1 MLLYIERD
9 GEGDRFVCGEILWDK
24 LSVKEDRIGRLI
36 NILNIYSMECVM
48 LDIELNGYIVGF
60 FIFFVS

>member
-36 NILNIYSMECVM
+36 NILNIYSTECVT